1 MCKDHNN
8 SSLGSRNKIMTI
20 IDLAKYA
27 VIGALESTNNLM
39 HVALEWEKFLEI

>member
-8 SSLGSRNKIMTI
+8 CSLGSRNEFMTI